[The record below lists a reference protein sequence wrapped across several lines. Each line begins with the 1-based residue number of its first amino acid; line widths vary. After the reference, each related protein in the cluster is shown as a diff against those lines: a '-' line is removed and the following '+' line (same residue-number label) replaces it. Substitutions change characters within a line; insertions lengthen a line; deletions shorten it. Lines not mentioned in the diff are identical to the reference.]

1 MRPPPHPQEST
12 PANPP
17 QSYGVFLSYYL
28 QHGFFPGASPLEYAF
43 VGGLSI
49 AMSQVVSPLAT
60 YLIRRFG
67 IYIPLILGIVLQTAA
82 LLGASFA
89 TEIWHL
95 FLSQGVC
102 FGLGMGLIFNATV
115 GLIPQWFD
123 RHRSFA
129 NSIGT
134 AGSGI
139 GGLIYSLATQA
150 MIESLGLGWA
160 FRILAICSCSVICVA
175 ALLIRDRNVA
185 VGAIYN
191 AFDLR
196 LLRRPQ
202 FLLTLAW
209 ACFSMVGYVNLLFSL
224 PNYAVSIGLTATQ
237 ASVVGAI
244 LNLGQGIG
252 RPLIGY
258 FSDSLGRINMCLF
271 CTLGCGVLCFAL
283 WIPAESYALLLVFA
297 LLGGGVAGTL
307 WTTVAP
313 VTAEVVGLSI
323 LPSALSLVWVSLVL
337 PSTFAEVI
345 SLELRR
351 DQKPIYRDAQVF
363 TGMMYVGAAM
373 SLWFVRA
380 WKVRDGERERVEK
393 EGVGAGEGEGLERTR
408 SVAQSVR
415 SVAEASKGLW
425 VWTKV

>member
-1 MRPPPHPQEST
+1 MTTGAPST
-12 PANPP
+12 SEPRAATKAAEDDQLTSYPNNGSSETDTEKTPIGLAP
-17 QSYGVFLSYYL
+17 LAPLAPEADVAPDGGYGWVVVACVFMINAHTWGINSSYGVFLSYYL

-89 TEIWHL
+89 TDIWHL

-123 RHRSFA
+123 HHRSFA

-202 FLLTLAW
+202 FLLTLVW

-363 TGMMYVGAAM
+363 TGM
-373 SLWFVRA
+373 
-380 WKVRDGERERVEK
+380 
-393 EGVGAGEGEGLERTR
+393 
-408 SVAQSVR
+408 
-415 SVAEASKGLW
+415 
-425 VWTKV
+425 

>member
-1 MRPPPHPQEST
+1 MTTGAPST
-12 PANPP
+12 SEPRAATKAAEDDQLTSYPNNGSSETDTEKTPIGLAP
-17 QSYGVFLSYYL
+17 LAPLAPEADVAPDGGYGWVVVACVFMINAHTWGINSSYGVFLSYYL

-67 IYIPLILGIVLQTAA
+67 IYIPLLLGIVLQTAA

-89 TEIWHL
+89 TDIWHL

-123 RHRSFA
+123 HHRSFA

-252 RPLIGY
+252 RPLIGWRR
-258 FSDSLGRINMCLF
+258 GRDVVDDC
-271 CTLGCGVLCFAL
+271 CACDGG
-283 WIPAESYALLLVFA
+283 
-297 LLGGGVAGTL
+297 GGGVVDFAVRAEFGVGISC
-307 WTTVAP
+307 VA
-313 VTAEVVGLSI
+313 E
-323 LPSALSLVWVSLVL
+323 
-337 PSTFAEVI
+337 
-345 SLELRR
+345 
-351 DQKPIYRDAQVF
+351 
-363 TGMMYVGAAM
+363 YVCG
-373 SLWFVRA
+373 SHFVR
-380 WKVRDGERERVEK
+380 VE
-393 EGVGAGEGEGLERTR
+393 EG
-408 SVAQSVR
+408 S
-415 SVAEASKGLW
+415 EADL
-425 VWTKV
+425 

>member
-1 MRPPPHPQEST
+1 MGSE
-12 PANPP
+12 
-17 QSYGVFLSYYL
+17 
-28 QHGFFPGASPLEYAF
+28 
-43 VGGLSI
+43 
-49 AMSQVVSPLAT
+49 MC
-60 YLIRRFG
+60 IRD
-67 IYIPLILGIVLQTAA
+67 
-82 LLGASFA
+82 S
-89 TEIWHL
+89 
-95 FLSQGVC
+95 SQGVC
-102 FGLGMGLIFNATV
+102 FGFGMGLIFNATV

-123 RHRSFA
+123 RRRSFA

-134 AGSGI
+134 AGSGM

-150 MIESLGLGWA
+150 MIQSLGLGWA
-160 FRILAICSCSVICVA
+160 FRILAICSCSVICIA
-175 ALLIRDRNVA
+175 TLLIRDRNVA

-209 ACFSMVGYVNLLFSL
+209 ACFSMIGYVNLLFSL
-224 PNYAVSIGLTATQ
+224 PNYAVSIGLTASQ

-271 CTLGCGVLCFAL
+271 CTLACGILCFAL
-283 WIPAESYALLLVFA
+283 WIPSTSYALLLVFA

-351 DQKPIYRDAQVF
+351 DQKPVYRDAQVF
-363 TGMMYVGAAM
+363 TGCMYVGAAV
-373 SLWFVRA
+373 SLWFVRG
-380 WKVRDGERERVEK
+380 WKVRDVERAVSYTH
-393 EGVGAGEGEGLERTR
+393 LTLPTIC
-408 SVAQSVR
+408 SV
-415 SVAEASKGLW
+415 
-425 VWTKV
+425 